1 MLRFG
6 VLLPRFFGIPVCSHY
21 DIPDSK
27 KVGWKIF

>member
-27 KVGWKIF
+27 KVV

>member
-6 VLLPRFFGIPVCSHY
+6 VLLPRFFGIPVCNHY

-27 KVGWKIF
+27 KVV